1 MTWVKVCGLS
11 RPEGVAAAA
20 KAGADAI
27 GFVFHPQSPR
37 LVTIKQAR
45 HLGGGFEGMSVAL
58 TVGLEPAELLRLA
71 AAARVEAVQPYGPNA
86 QAAAV
91 AAQQEGLQVLF
102 PLVVTE
108 RPDFTALPAGAVPLL
123 DSADV
128 GGSGA
133 TFEWGLAEGLGQDF
147 VLAGGL
153 TPENVGGAIDRV
165 KPWGVDAS
173 SGLESAPGIKDPVKV
188 AAFVEK
194 AKDHDVSR

>member
-11 RPEGVAAAA
+11 RPEDVEVAAA
-20 KAGADAI
+20 AGADAI
-27 GFVFHPQSPR
+27 GFVFYPQSPR
-37 LVTIKQAR
+37 LVTIEQAWD
-45 HLGGGFEGMSVAL
+45 LGSGFEGMRVAL

-71 AAARVEAVQPYGPNA
+71 AATRVEAVQPYGPNA

-108 RPDFTALPAGAVPLL
+108 RPDFAALPAGVIPLL

-133 TFEWGLAEGLGQDF
+133 TFEWGLAVGLGQDF
-147 VLAGGL
+147 VMAGGL
-153 TPENVGGAIDRV
+153 TPDNVGGAIDRV

-173 SGLESAPGIKDPVKV
+173 SGLESAPGIKDPAKV
-188 AAFVEK
+188 TAFVEK
-194 AKDHDVSR
+194 AKARDVYR